1 MHPSTKAGAAMTTR
15 SAAAFPGEDGDSWW
29 IAGHVSDAEAI
40 AAARHCDGEGL
51 CGAELEDIGDDE
63 LCVTRGWW
71 RDAHDPADD
80 ERWERCAE
88 GDEGAEPWT
97 LVEL

>member
-1 MHPSTKAGAAMTTR
+1 MQRSRHAGVVMTTR
-15 SAAAFPGEDGDSWW
+15 QPTAFPGYDGDDWW
-29 IAGHVSDAEAI
+29 IPGHVGDAEAI
-40 AAARHCDGEGL
+40 AAARRCDGGGL
-51 CGAELEDIGDDE
+51 EELEGIGDDE

-80 ERWERCAE
+80 ERWVRCAE
-88 GDEGAEPWT
+88 GEEGAEPWT

>member
-1 MHPSTKAGAAMTTR
+1 MTTR
-15 SAAAFPGEDGDSWW
+15 QPTAFPGYDGDDRW
-29 IAGHVSDAEAI
+29 IPGHVGDAEAI
-40 AAARHCDGEGL
+40 AAARRCDGGGL
-51 CGAELEDIGDDE
+51 EELVGIGDDE

-80 ERWERCAE
+80 ERWVRCAE
-88 GDEGAEPWT
+88 GEEGAGPWT